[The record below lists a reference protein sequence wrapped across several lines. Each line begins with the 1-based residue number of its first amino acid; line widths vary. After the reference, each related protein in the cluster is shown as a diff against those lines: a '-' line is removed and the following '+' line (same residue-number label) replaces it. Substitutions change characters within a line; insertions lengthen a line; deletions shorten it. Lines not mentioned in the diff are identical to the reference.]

1 MLTSQEDGLEWGN
14 LGKHKVHDEA
24 KDHYKSNLS
33 TIGVQCKSSCDL
45 NLGYNAL
52 NSECTTKHVAE
63 DVDLSGHSARANVE
77 DHEAN
82 NGLHSSGEDVHSG
95 LLLQQEAD
103 KSNNAHDDGCVS
115 KLHENCIEYA

>member
-1 MLTSQEDGLEWGN
+1 M
-14 LGKHKVHDEA
+14 KPR
-24 KDHYKSNLS
+24 
-33 TIGVQCKSSCDL
+33 TITRATVGVQCKSSCDL
-45 NLGYNAL
+45 NLGNNAL

-63 DVDLSGHSARANVE
+63 NVDLSGHSARTNVE

-103 KSNNAHDDGCVS
+103 KSNNAHNDGGVS
-115 KLHENCIEYA
+115 KLHENCIEHA